1 MIDLYCERTDPSLL
15 AEPLN
20 AVTNL
25 AFLIAAWCAW
35 RLGRRLNVLS
45 AGVRLLVVLLVSI
58 GIGSA
63 LYHTFATNWARLL
76 DVFPILLFQFCFLWI
91 YARRIAGLN
100 YRLTLGAAAAVS
112 AAGYVLEPFRAVLNG
127 SLMYAPAFIL
137 LASLGLYHFR
147 RKKQGRLL
155 LLAATGVF
163 AVALV
168 FRTVDQAI
176 CPSLP
181 VGTHFVW
188 HLLTGV
194 VLYLSMRALLLN
206 SAHSPYSFLT
216 DPSPNPASCSRV
228 VTMAARSSSPR
239 PAAAVAVANC

>member
-1 MIDLYCERTDPSLL
+1 MIDLYCERTDPGLL
-15 AEPLN
+15 AEPFN
-20 AVTNL
+20 AVTNI
-25 AFLIAAWCAW
+25 AFLIAAWLAW
-35 RLGRRLNVLS
+35 NLGWRLNVLS
-45 AGVRLLVVLLVSI
+45 TGIRLLIVLLVSI

-76 DVFPILLFQFCFLWI
+76 DVFPILLFQFCYLWI

-100 YRLTLGAAAAVS
+100 YRLTLGAAVAVS
-112 AAGYVLEPFRAVLNG
+112 AAGYVMEQFRAVLNG
-127 SLMYAPAFIL
+127 SLMYAPAIVL

-147 RKKQGRLL
+147 RKKHGRLL
-155 LLAATGVF
+155 LLASTGVF

-168 FRTVDQAI
+168 FRTIDQAI

-194 VLYLSMRALLLN
+194 VLYLSLRALLLN
-206 SAHSPYSFLT
+206 SANSPGP
-216 DPSPNPASCSRV
+216 PSRLD
-228 VTMAARSSSPR
+228 RS
-239 PAAAVAVANC
+239 A